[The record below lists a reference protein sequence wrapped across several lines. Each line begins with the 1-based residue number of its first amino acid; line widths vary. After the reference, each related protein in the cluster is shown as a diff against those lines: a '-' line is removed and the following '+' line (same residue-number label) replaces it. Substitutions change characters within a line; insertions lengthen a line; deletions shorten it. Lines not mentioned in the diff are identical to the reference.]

1 MLLENSSRASSVRS
15 LRAGGW
21 NDPEPKASRF
31 VDPLTVRVAAR
42 EVSQRGGGARR
53 GSVSTRGTRLAVEP
67 LWASREPVRPQAQ
80 VPSKRKRRA
89 SDGYAERISSR
100 STRLSTP
107 YLASRFE
114 TWNLAVR
121 EEIDSRLAI
130 SLLERFSSRRSSTS
144 FSRRLKL
151 APGDRNAFRPVRNVF

>member
-53 GSVSTRGTRLAVEP
+53 GSVSERGIRLAVEP
-67 LWASREPVRPQAQ
+67 LWASREPVRW
-80 VPSKRKRRA
+80 KRRSRTSG
-89 SDGYAERISSR
+89 SDGWRQGRACVARQR
-100 STRLSTP
+100 RRNDTAQRP
-107 YLASRFE
+107 
-114 TWNLAVR
+114 LAVTVTEGGGSPAVGQDR
-121 EEIDSRLAI
+121 E
-130 SLLERFSSRRSSTS
+130 
-144 FSRRLKL
+144 
-151 APGDRNAFRPVRNVF
+151 